1 MVGRYRYRVV
11 RVVYVVGVVMS
22 GLHEKIK
29 QKAQNGR
36 LRLSE
41 LAPNSREVAKR
52 LIEQGKLI
60 KVGEWY
66 KWSEL

>member
-1 MVGRYRYRVV
+1 
-11 RVVYVVGVVMS
+11 MS
-22 GLHEKIK
+22 LHQRIK

-41 LAPNSREVAKR
+41 LAPNSKEVAKR

-60 KVGEWY
+60 RVGEFY
-66 KWSEL
+66 VWSEL

>member
-1 MVGRYRYRVV
+1 
-11 RVVYVVGVVMS
+11 MS
-22 GLHEKIK
+22 LHERVKK
-29 QKAQNGR
+29 KAQNGR

-41 LAPNSREVAKR
+41 LGPNSREVVLR

>member
-1 MVGRYRYRVV
+1 
-11 RVVYVVGVVMS
+11 MS
-22 GLHEKIK
+22 SLHEKVK
-29 QKAQNGR
+29 QKAQHGR

-41 LAPNSREVAKR
+41 LGPNSREVAKR
-52 LIEQGKLI
+52 LIEQGKLV